1 VKKLS
6 AESDDWGSQLR
17 YPLLAAEVCH
27 EEHHWCIIERIGVP
41 ISELKDKHEPPEVTE
56 SREIVQ
62 QGEQDN
68 EQPGF
73 EEDGPARWSES
84 EALSDLSP
92 KVEGIPPPDAGDN
105 LTFDQYMERVKELD
119 VSTGRDQAVFF
130 SGRDPVFAENPLPD
144 SDKVENYKMANHYAE
159 MTGKTT
165 LEMTP
170 GGRWLN
176 EHDPEK
182 NPNLTKEQ
190 AKEVWTSLSQRYA
203 EGASGEVVAFSR
215 LLPDDPIWEKEK
227 ELLKQNPNVTKIDEV

>member
-1 VKKLS
+1 M
-6 AESDDWGSQLR
+6 
-17 YPLLAAEVCH
+17 
-27 EEHHWCIIERIGVP
+27 
-41 ISELKDKHEPPEVTE
+41 SELTDKPKPPEVTE

-84 EALSDLSP
+84 EALSDLPP

-119 VSTGRDQAVFF
+119 VSTGRDQAIFF
-130 SGRDPVFAENPLPD
+130 SGRDPVFADEANAD
-144 SDKVENYKMANHYAE
+144 HRAVENREMAKHYAE
-159 MTGKTT
+159 ITGKTT

-170 GGRWLN
+170 GGRWLE
-176 EHDPEK
+176 EHEPYH
-182 NPNLTKEQ
+182 NPNLTEEQ

>member
-1 VKKLS
+1 L
-6 AESDDWGSQLR
+6 
-17 YPLLAAEVCH
+17 
-27 EEHHWCIIERIGVP
+27 
-41 ISELKDKHEPPEVTE
+41 SELTDKHELPEVTK

-68 EQPGF
+68 EQSGF

-84 EALSDLSP
+84 E
-92 KVEGIPPPDAGDN
+92 VEGTRPPDAGEPPDAGGPPDAGDY

-119 VSTGRDQAVFF
+119 VSTGRDQAVFY
-130 SGRDPVFAENPLPD
+130 SGNDPVFA
-144 SDKVENYKMANHYAE
+144 DKANTDQHVVENYKMANRYAE

-170 GGRWLN
+170 GGQWLN
-176 EHDPEK
+176 ENENDPYK
-182 NPNLTKEQ
+182 NPNLTEEQ

-215 LLPDDPIWEKEK
+215 LLDTDPIWEKEK
-227 ELLKQNPNVTKIDEV
+227 ELLKQNPDVTKIDEV